1 MTLYSL
7 VVAIHVVG
15 VIGAFGVLFAWPWL
29 PAAVPRPT
37 GRGRGS
43 WAWWSA
49 APRASPCWRGPT
61 SPPSAACGARPGPV
75 PLVIF
80 VVVLGVVGSYLTP
93 SERRLAEAAYAE
105 GDAAPAAAA
114 GPGGAR
120 LRRPWPWPRSSWSPS
135 RSAERGVDADW
146 ADERRLPDAI
156 DGYGPSCPSP
166 GPGPPAPSGGTR
178 RA

>member
-29 PAAVPRPT
+29 P
-37 GRGRGS
+37 RGRPEAHRARARILGVVVS
-43 WAWWSA
+43 RTAGVALLAGAYLATVGGVWG
-49 APRASPCWRGPT
+49 APWVT
-61 SPPSAACGARPGPV
+61 V

-105 GDAAPAAAA
+105 GDAE
-114 GPGGAR
+114 R
-120 LRRPWPWPRSSWSPS
+120 LRR
-135 RSAERGVDADW
+135 
-146 ADERRLPDAI
+146 RLDRVALGCAGLVAVATVFMVAKPF
-156 DGYGPSCPSP
+156 G
-166 GPGPPAPSGGTR
+166 
-178 RA
+178 